1 MEKVYKILDFEY
13 REEEMNSKNEIETVI
28 KNIPEIQLVG
38 MDLLKYKQLWNKFV
52 LTTDYV
58 NFSDSLFKE
67 MVLVPNDLKNGKIK
81 IKDFEA
87 LDELIDLCQ
96 DVMEKKDKAQPSR
109 KKSTLIEE

>member
-58 NFSDSLFKE
+58 NFSDSLLKE

>member
-13 REEEMNSKNEIETVI
+13 REKEMNSKNEIETVI

-58 NFSDSLFKE
+58 NFQILYLRKWYLFQMIWK
-67 MVLVPNDLKNGKIK
+67 
-81 IKDFEA
+81 
-87 LDELIDLCQ
+87 
-96 DVMEKKDKAQPSR
+96 MEKLK
-109 KKSTLIEE
+109 